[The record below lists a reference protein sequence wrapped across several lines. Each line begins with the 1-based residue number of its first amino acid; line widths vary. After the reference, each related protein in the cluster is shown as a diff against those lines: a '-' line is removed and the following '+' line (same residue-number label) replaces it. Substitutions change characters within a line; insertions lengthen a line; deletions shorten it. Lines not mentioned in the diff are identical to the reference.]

1 MVCFIDGRPS
11 KNDYRKYKLKTVSHA
26 DEAAST
32 REVIFRRYRRLLTEK
47 QPLPD
52 LLLMD
57 GAEIQIEAAQDVL
70 QNQLGLAIPVAGMV
84 KNDKHKTADLM
95 TMTYQKIGLD
105 PKSEGFYLLQRIQDE
120 VHRFAISFHRQVRS
134 KNSLASRLERIAGV
148 GPKTRIKLLRKYSSL
163 KKIADAPLEELTAL
177 GISAAVAQTI
187 KLSLKGQ
194 D

>member
-1 MVCFIDGRPS
+1 
-11 KNDYRKYKLKTVSHA
+11 
-26 DEAAST
+26 
-32 REVIFRRYRRLLTEK
+32 
-47 QPLPD
+47 
-52 LLLMD
+52 MD